1 MTLEELQAQAEK
13 DLKIDDTQLD
23 VESLNSPILHAK
35 YLKHFS
41 TYSLMLTKAKSEYSV
56 LYKNKWLFYTGKA
69 DPEEYKESNFELKV
83 LRQDVGT
90 FIDADTDI
98 IKQKQKVDYLQDVNN
113 YLENILKQISNRGFQ
128 IKNAIDWKKFTEGG
142 I

>member
-1 MTLEELQAQAEK
+1 MNLEELQTQAEK
-13 DLKIDDTQLD
+13 DLKIDDTELD
-23 VESLNSPILHAK
+23 RESLATPILHAK

-90 FIDADTDI
+90 FIEADEEI
-98 IKQKQKVDYLQDVNN
+98 IKQTQKVYYLKTVCN
-113 YLENILKQISNRGFQ
+113 YLENTLKQVNNRGFQ